1 MTKVPDFKR
10 VILKLSGEALIGDK
24 GHGISPA
31 VIKRISLDI
40 KEVYALGIEIAIVI
54 GGGNFF
60 RGIDADTFGLDRSLG
75 DYIGML
81 STVINSLVLQSSLEQ
96 IGLQARVLSALDI
109 HQIVEPYIR
118 RKAIEHLAEKRIV
131 IFAAGTGNPYFTT
144 DTAAVLRAKEVNA
157 DVILKATKV
166 DGVYTN
172 DPLIDRYAKKFDA
185 LSCTDVLKKE
195 LKVVDSTAVS
205 LCRDNN
211 LPMVIFNLNTPGNIK
226 RAVLGEKIGTLITG

>member
-1 MTKVPDFKR
+1 MIKAPNFKR

-31 VIKRISLDI
+31 VMKSISSDI
-40 KEVYALGIEIAIVI
+40 KEVYELGVEIAIVI

-60 RGIDADTFGLDRSLG
+60 RGIDADTFGIDRSMG

-81 STVINSLVLQSSLEQ
+81 STIINSLVLQSSLEQ
-96 IGLQARVLSALDI
+96 IGIPTRVLSALDI

-118 RKAIEHLAEKRIV
+118 RKAIQHLTNKKIV

-144 DTAAVLRAKEVNA
+144 DTAAALRAKEVNA

-172 DPLIDRYAKKFDA
+172 DPLIDRYAKKFDT
-185 LSCTDVLKKE
+185 LSCTDVLNKE

-211 LPMVIFNLNTPGNIK
+211 LPIVIFDVTTPGNIK

>member
-1 MTKVPDFKR
+1 MPDFKR